1 MIVLLIKFQI
11 GKLFCLKLVNFTFL
25 KHTEVIFFYAIP
37 WTVCHGECKEGLLL
51 VVLTD
56 ILPLPS
62 TVLITE
68 LPPCYQMLPPIIQNI
83 YCTNTIYHHIH

>member
-37 WTVCHGECKEGLLL
+37 WTVCHVECNPKK
-51 VVLTD
+51 D
-56 ILPLPS
+56 
-62 TVLITE
+62 
-68 LPPCYQMLPPIIQNI
+68 C
-83 YCTNTIYHHIH
+83 C

>member
-37 WTVCHGECKEGLLL
+37 WTVGQSG
-51 VVLTD
+51 V
-56 ILPLPS
+56 ILRR
-62 TVLITE
+62 TVISSA
-68 LPPCYQMLPPIIQNI
+68 
-83 YCTNTIYHHIH
+83 H